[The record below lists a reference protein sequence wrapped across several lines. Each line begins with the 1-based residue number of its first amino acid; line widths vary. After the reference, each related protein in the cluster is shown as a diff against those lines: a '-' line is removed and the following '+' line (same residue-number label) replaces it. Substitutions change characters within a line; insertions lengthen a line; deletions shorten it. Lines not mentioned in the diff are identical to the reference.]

1 MQVALTTRI
10 TPPRDSGQQPF
21 SSVSFA
27 KLDITGC
34 PLTETPKPDTTIS
47 DGFNVSEIVKY
58 PWRVS
63 STSDVTDTSLTLT
76 QGSTKDVSVSV
87 TISRDPGQRSI
98 TLQGNVQLGARGTK
112 NLTATSVQVK
122 GGNPAVRRMQVKL
135 FSIQAQHYC
144 SVLWHHPIATHAHAM
159 LVVLGGRLPTLTH
172 TAAPHDVAHVLSVE
186 HACTLS
192 SQLSVTA
199 RRAAHS
205 SCTFPNRLVF

>member
-47 DGFNVSEIVKY
+47 DGFNVSEVVKY

-98 TLQGNVQLGARGTK
+98 TLQGNVQLGARGIK
-112 NLTATSVQVK
+112 NLTATSVQV
-122 GGNPAVRRMQVKL
+122 RREPGHQADATETVQFSGTALL
-135 FSIQAQHYC
+135 FSVVAPPNCNTRTCYAVCAWRQ
-144 SVLWHHPIATHAHAM
+144 IAH
-159 LVVLGGRLPTLTH
+159 TH
-172 TAAPHDVAHVLSVE
+172 TYCCAS
-186 HACTLS
+186 
-192 SQLSVTA
+192 
-199 RRAAHS
+199 
-205 SCTFPNRLVF
+205 